1 MLSNLIFKI
10 STFLPFNLELAAINK
25 PDLFLGMSIMSDDF
39 YKLVFRF
46 FLNLIFITLI
56 IRFIYFVK
64 TPRRNYLFTFYL
76 ISVITFMICFALK
89 KLDIDTGMGLGL
101 FAIFGIIRYRTNTMK
116 IREMTYLFIAIGIS
130 VVNALAGRQVSYA
143 ELMFINVTVLIIVY
157 ILETWLLSGSES
169 SKTIVYEKIE
179 NIKPENAEILK
190 ADLETRTGLVINSF
204 QVGNVD
210 FLKDIAEIK
219 IFYSQ
224 SDQADYHDS
233 EA

>member
-89 KLDIDTGMGLGL
+89 K
-101 FAIFGIIRYRTNTMK
+101 AR
-116 IREMTYLFIAIGIS
+116 
-130 VVNALAGRQVSYA
+130 
-143 ELMFINVTVLIIVY
+143 
-157 ILETWLLSGSES
+157 
-169 SKTIVYEKIE
+169 
-179 NIKPENAEILK
+179 
-190 ADLETRTGLVINSF
+190 
-204 QVGNVD
+204 
-210 FLKDIAEIK
+210 
-219 IFYSQ
+219 
-224 SDQADYHDS
+224 H
-233 EA
+233 

>member
-1 MLSNLIFKI
+1 M
-10 STFLPFNLELAAINK
+10 
-25 PDLFLGMSIMSDDF
+25 FLGMSLMSDDF

-46 FLNLIFITLI
+46 FVNLLFITLI

-143 ELMFINVTVLIIVY
+143 ELMFINITVLVIVY
-157 ILETWLLSGSES
+157 ILETWLLSGTES
-169 SKTIVYEKIE
+169 SKSIVYEKIE

-190 ADLETRTGLVINSF
+190 ADLENRTGLVINSF
-204 QVGNVD
+204 QIGNVD
-210 FLKDIAEIK
+210 FLKDVAEIK
-219 IFYSQ
+219 IFYFQ
-224 SDQADYHDS
+224 AEQADYHDS